1 MFWKRKEGKE
11 GTEAAKPKAKK
22 LSPNEIFANQIEQQL
37 TPGQTLRFKI
47 PETSELGYKKV
58 EAGFVNL
65 ELNPQYPQKGKKY
78 VFSAENI
85 VNGMPGGKRTIM
97 YETDKSIDLATSI
110 LDRNGAPFV
119 VAK

>member
-11 GTEAAKPKAKK
+11 GTKAAK
-22 LSPNEIFANQIEQQL
+22 LSPNEILANQIDQQL

-47 PETSELGYKKV
+47 KIPETSELGPRKF
-58 EAGFVNL
+58 EAGFINV

-78 VFSAENI
+78 VFSAENM

-97 YETDKSIDLATSI
+97 YETDKSIELATSV
-110 LDRNGAPFV
+110 LDRNAAPFV